1 MLQGIAA
8 SPGVAV
14 GPVFR
19 LEPEELGV
27 REAEIEA
34 CDLDHEI
41 QAFRDA
47 LDLARHDLST
57 IRDGIAKELG
67 EDAAAIYDAHLLILD
82 DPEMIKAV
90 ESGVRDRRRNAAWVF
105 QGVMGSVA
113 ARFDNIDDEYLRER
127 RSDILDVERRVLRY
141 LLGSGTRSLGDLK
154 APAVIVAHD
163 LGPSEVAVLPRDK
176 VLAFV
181 LEVGGR
187 TSHGAIVARGR
198 GIPAVMSVKGAL
210 HAVKPG
216 DRAAVDGFAGSVEVN
231 PDAARAA
238 VYQRR
243 LERLRLQAGSLQAMI
258 EHPAETLDGRR
269 IELAANL
276 ELPADAPQA
285 MEVGADGIGLFR
297 TEFFYLNRVDRP
309 SEEEQYGAY
318 RGVTETMAGRPV
330 IFRTMD
336 LGGDKV
342 ASYLG
347 VTHETN
353 PFLGLRGIR
362 LALASPEMFRTQ
374 IRAIYRSSAHG
385 KVRMMFPMVSSVEE
399 LLRAL
404 EVRDRVLADLKR
416 DRVPHDP
423 KVETG
428 IMIET
433 PSAVWMADALAKHAA
448 FFSIGSNDLIQY
460 TLAMDRDNER
470 LAHLYEPLDPAVLRS
485 IQHTVDAA
493 HAAGRWV
500 GVCGEMAGDPHTAAL
515 LVGLGVDELSVSCY
529 DLPRVK
535 AAVRSIRLDAV
546 RAVAKL
552 ALACASAA
560 PVRAL
565 VRERIDALMPSYL
578 ALDRDGAEAERGTG
592 PVLVAAAT
600 GSNKPKPERA
610 APSPTRRMQK
620 PETRP
625 AEKPAAKGPAR
636 RTR

>member
-1 MLQGIAA
+1 
-8 SPGVAV
+8 V
-14 GPVFR
+14 
-19 LEPEELGV
+19 
-27 REAEIEA
+27 
-34 CDLDHEI
+34 
-41 QAFRDA
+41 
-47 LDLARHDLST
+47 
-57 IRDGIAKELG
+57 
-67 EDAAAIYDAHLLILD
+67 
-82 DPEMIKAV
+82 
-90 ESGVRDRRRNAAWVF
+90 
-105 QGVMGSVA
+105 
-113 ARFDNIDDEYLRER
+113 
-127 RSDILDVERRVLRY
+127 
-141 LLGSGTRSLGDLK
+141 
-154 APAVIVAHD
+154 VIVAHD
-163 LGPSEVAVLPRDK
+163 LGPSEVAMLPRDK

-210 HAVKPG
+210 LAVKTG
-216 DRAAVDGFAGSVEVN
+216 DRAAVDGFAGTVEVN
-231 PDAARAA
+231 PDESRTTTF
-238 VYQRR
+238 QRR
-243 LERLRLQAGSLQAMI
+243 LERLRLQAGSLQAML
-258 EHPAETLDGRR
+258 EQPAVTLDGRR
-269 IELAANL
+269 IELAANI
-276 ELPADAPQA
+276 EQPPDAA
-285 MEVGADGIGLFR
+285 EAVNVGADGIGLFR

-347 VTHETN
+347 LTHETN

-374 IRAIYRSSAHG
+374 IRAIYRASAHG

-404 EVRDRVLADLKR
+404 ELRDQVLVELKR

-433 PSAVWMADALAKHAA
+433 PSAVWMADALAKHAE

-485 IQHTVDAA
+485 IRHTVQAA

-535 AAVRSIRLDAV
+535 AAVRSIRADAV
-546 RAVAKL
+546 SAVAKE
-552 ALACASAA
+552 ALESASAG

-565 VRERIDALMPSYL
+565 VREKIDALMPSYL
-578 ALDRDGAEAERGTG
+578 SLDRDAQEEDQASAAAAAA
-592 PVLVAAAT
+592 VAA
-600 GSNKPKPERA
+600 
-610 APSPTRRMQK
+610 
-620 PETRP
+620 
-625 AEKPAAKGPAR
+625 PAAKRASRAPTRQMPRPPSKQGSKEGSKSAAR
-636 RTR
+636 RVR

>member
-1 MLQGIAA
+1 VTLQGIAA

-27 REAEIEA
+27 REAEIET

-127 RSDILDVERRVLRY
+127 RSDILDCERRVLRY
-141 LLGSGTRSLGDLK
+141 LLGAGRRSLGDLK
-154 APAVIVAHD
+154 TPAIIVAHD

-198 GIPAVMSVKGAL
+198 GIPAVLSVKGAL
-210 HAVKPG
+210 HAVKTG
-216 DRAAVDGFAGSVEVN
+216 DLAAVDGFAGAFEVN
-231 PDAARAA
+231 PDAARAL

-243 LERLRLQAGSLQAMI
+243 LERLRLQAGSLQAML
-258 EHPAETLDGRR
+258 EQPAETLDGRR

-276 ELPADAPQA
+276 ELPADAPLA
-285 MEVGADGIGLFR
+285 VEVGADGIGLFR

-404 EVRDRVLADLKR
+404 ELRDRVLAELKR

-485 IQHTVDAA
+485 IRHTVEAA

-535 AAVRSIRLDAV
+535 AAVRSIRFDAV
-546 RAVAKL
+546 QAVAKQ

-578 ALDRDGAEAERGTG
+578 AMDRDAPETDRDVVPA
-592 PVLVAAAT
+592 LVAAAAD
-600 GSNKPKPERA
+600 KPKPERA
-610 APSPTRRMQK
+610 AQSPTRRMPK
-620 PETRP
+620 PEARA
-625 AEKPAAKGPAR
+625 AEKPAAKGSAR
-636 RTR
+636 RAR

>member
-1 MLQGIAA
+1 MKFTGIPA
-8 SPGVAV
+8 SPGIGA
-14 GPVFR
+14 GPIVR
-19 LEPEELGV
+19 YETEELKVRDIRIPPAGV
-27 REAEIEA
+27 AREIERFHA
-34 CDLDHEI
+34 
-41 QAFRDA
+41 A
-47 LDLARHDLST
+47 LDAARKDLSR
-57 IRDGIAKELG
+57 IRDGIAAELG
-67 EDAAAIYDAHLLILD
+67 KHEAEIYDAHLLILD
-82 DPEMIKAV
+82 DPELKRAV
-90 ESGVRDRRRNAAWVF
+90 EHGIRDEGRNAAFVF
-105 QGVMGSVA
+105 RAHMSGVA
-113 ARFDNIDDEYLRER
+113 ARLEQVNDEYLRER
-127 RSDILDVERRVLRY
+127 RADVLDVERRVLRY
-141 LLGSGTRSLGDLK
+141 LLGDGPRAAVALER
-154 APAVIVAHD
+154 PAVLVAHE
-163 LGPSEVAVLPRDK
+163 LSPSDAALLDRSK
-176 VLAFV
+176 VLGFV
-181 LEVGGR
+181 TEVSSRG
-187 TSHGAIVARGR
+187 SHAAIVARGR
-198 GIPAVMSVKGAL
+198 GIPAVMSVKGVL
-210 HAVKPG
+210 QAVKAG
-216 DRAAVDGFAGSVEVN
+216 DRAAVDGFAGTVEVN
-231 PDAARAA
+231 PDESRTTSF
-238 VYQRR
+238 QRR
-243 LERLRLQAGSLQAMI
+243 LERLRLQAGSLAAML
-258 EHPAETLDGRR
+258 EQPAVTLDGRR
-269 IELAANL
+269 IELAANI
-276 ELPADAPQA
+276 EQPPDAA
-285 MEVGADGIGLFR
+285 EAAEVGADGIGLFR

-374 IRAIYRSSAHG
+374 IRAIYRASAHG

-399 LLRAL
+399 LLKTL
-404 EVRDRVLADLKR
+404 ELRDRVLADLKR
-416 DRVPHDP
+416 DRVPHDAH
-423 KVETG
+423 VETG

-485 IQHTVDAA
+485 IAHTVQAA

-535 AAVRSIRLDAV
+535 AAVRSIRADAV
-546 RAVAKL
+546 RAVAEQ
-552 ALACASAA
+552 ALASASAA

-578 ALDRDGAEAERGTG
+578 SLDRDATEFERT
-592 PVLVAAAT
+592 LVAAPAPAKRSSKPAT
-600 GSNKPKPERA
+600 RVMP
-610 APSPTRRMQK
+610 
-620 PETRP
+620 RP
-625 AEKPAAKGPAR
+625 AEKPAGKAAGKQAAREGSKSAAR
-636 RTR
+636 RVR

>member
-1 MLQGIAA
+1 
-8 SPGVAV
+8 
-14 GPVFR
+14 
-19 LEPEELGV
+19 
-27 REAEIEA
+27 
-34 CDLDHEI
+34 
-41 QAFRDA
+41 
-47 LDLARHDLST
+47 
-57 IRDGIAKELG
+57 
-67 EDAAAIYDAHLLILD
+67 
-82 DPEMIKAV
+82 
-90 ESGVRDRRRNAAWVF
+90 
-105 QGVMGSVA
+105 
-113 ARFDNIDDEYLRER
+113 
-127 RSDILDVERRVLRY
+127 
-141 LLGSGTRSLGDLK
+141 
-154 APAVIVAHD
+154 
-163 LGPSEVAVLPRDK
+163 
-176 VLAFV
+176 
-181 LEVGGR
+181 
-187 TSHGAIVARGR
+187 
-198 GIPAVMSVKGAL
+198 MSVKGAL
-210 HAVKPG
+210 HAVKSG

-258 EHPAETLDGRR
+258 EQPAETLDGRR

-404 EVRDRVLADLKR
+404 DVRDRVLADLKR

-565 VRERIDALMPSYL
+565 VREQIDALMPSYL
-578 ALDRDGAEAERGTG
+578 ALDRDGSEAERGTG

-600 GSNKPKPERA
+600 GGNKPKPERA

-620 PETRP
+620 PEARP

>member
-1 MLQGIAA
+1 MLNGIAA

-19 LEPEELGV
+19 LEPEELSV
-27 REAEIEA
+27 REAEIEN

-47 LDLARHDLST
+47 LDLARHDLSA
-57 IRDGIAKELG
+57 IRDGIAAELG

-90 ESGVRDRRRNAAWVF
+90 ESGVRDRHRNAAWVF
-105 QGVMGSVA
+105 QNVMSSVA
-113 ARFDNIDDEYLRER
+113 ARFEKIDDEYLRER
-127 RSDILDVERRVLRY
+127 RSDILDCERRVLRY
-141 LLGSGTRSLGDLK
+141 LLGTGRRSLAELK
-154 APAVIVAHD
+154 APTVIVAHD
-163 LGPSEVAVLPRDK
+163 LGPSEVAMLPRDK

-210 HAVKPG
+210 NAVKAG
-216 DRAAVDGFAGSVEVN
+216 DRVAVDGFAGTIEVN
-231 PDAARAA
+231 PDEMRPSSF
-238 VYQRR
+238 QRR

-258 EHPAETLDGRR
+258 DQPAVTLDGRR
-269 IELAANL
+269 IELGANIEQPPDAAG
-276 ELPADAPQA
+276 A
-285 MEVGADGIGLFR
+285 MDVGADGIGLFR

-309 SEEEQYGAY
+309 SEEEQYKAY

-374 IRAIYRSSAHG
+374 IRAIYRASAHG

-404 EVRDRVLADLKR
+404 ELRDRVLAELKR
-416 DRVPHDP
+416 DGVPHDP

-433 PSAVWMADALAKHAA
+433 PSAVWMADALAKHAE

-485 IQHTVDAA
+485 IRHTVEAA

-546 RAVAKL
+546 QAVAKE
-552 ALACASAA
+552 ALASASAA

-578 ALDRDGAEAERGTG
+578 AHDRDVPDAQLAA
-592 PVLVAAAT
+592 PVVPAPATKRAVQPPTRQMARPASKLAAKPA
-600 GSNKPKPERA
+600 SKPEPKPA
-610 APSPTRRMQK
+610 SKSATRR
-620 PETRP
+620 
-625 AEKPAAKGPAR
+625 AR
-636 RTR
+636 

>member
-1 MLQGIAA
+1 
-8 SPGVAV
+8 
-14 GPVFR
+14 
-19 LEPEELGV
+19 
-27 REAEIEA
+27 
-34 CDLDHEI
+34 
-41 QAFRDA
+41 
-47 LDLARHDLST
+47 
-57 IRDGIAKELG
+57 
-67 EDAAAIYDAHLLILD
+67 
-82 DPEMIKAV
+82 
-90 ESGVRDRRRNAAWVF
+90 
-105 QGVMGSVA
+105 
-113 ARFDNIDDEYLRER
+113 
-127 RSDILDVERRVLRY
+127 
-141 LLGSGTRSLGDLK
+141 LK
-154 APAVIVAHD
+154 SPAVIVAHD
-163 LGPSEVAVLPRDK
+163 LGPSEVAMLPRDK

-210 HAVKPG
+210 HAVKAG
-216 DRAAVDGFAGSVEVN
+216 DRAAVDGFAGTVEVN
-231 PDAARAA
+231 PDASRTTTF
-238 VYQRR
+238 QRR
-243 LERLRLQAGSLQAMI
+243 LERLRLQAGSLAAML
-258 EHPAETLDGRR
+258 EQPAVTLDGRR
-269 IELAANL
+269 IELAANI
-276 ELPADAPQA
+276 EQPPDAA
-285 MEVGADGIGLFR
+285 EAAAVGADGIGLFR

-309 SEEEQYGAY
+309 SEEEQYVAY
-318 RGVTETMAGRPV
+318 RGVTETMGGRPV

-374 IRAIYRSSAHG
+374 IRAIYRASAHG

-399 LLRAL
+399 LLKTL
-404 EVRDRVLADLKR
+404 ELRDRVLADLKR
-416 DRVPHDP
+416 DHVPHDP

-433 PSAVWMADALAKHAA
+433 PSAVWMADELAKHAE

-485 IQHTVDAA
+485 IRHTVDAA

-500 GVCGEMAGDPHTAAL
+500 GVCGEMAGDPHTAVL

-535 AAVRSIRLDAV
+535 AAVRSVRADDV

-552 ALACASAA
+552 ALEAASAA

-565 VRERIDALMPSYL
+565 VREKIDALMPSYL
-578 ALDRDGAEAERGTG
+578 SLDRDAPEAERDR
-592 PVLVAAAT
+592 VAAAAPAT
-600 GSNKPKPERA
+600 KRA
-610 APSPTRRMQK
+610 SSSPTRQM
-620 PETRP
+620 PRP
-625 AEKPAAKGPAR
+625 AEKPAKGAGKESKSAAR
-636 RTR
+636 RVR

>member
-1 MLQGIAA
+1 MTLSGIGA

-19 LEPEELGV
+19 LEPEELAV
-27 REAEIEA
+27 REAEIED

-47 LDLARHDLST
+47 LDLARHDLT
-57 IRDGIAKELG
+57 AIRDGIAAEVG
-67 EDAAAIYDAHLLILD
+67 ENAAAIYDAHLLILD
-82 DPEMIKAV
+82 DPDMIKAV
-90 ESGVRDRRRNAAWVF
+90 ESGVRNRHRNAAWVF
-105 QGVMGSVA
+105 QGVMSSVA
-113 ARFDNIDDEYLRER
+113 ARFDKIDDEYLRER
-127 RSDILDVERRVLRY
+127 RSDILDCERRVLRY
-141 LLGSGTRSLGDLK
+141 LLGAARRSVADLK
-154 APAVIVAHD
+154 APAVIIAHD
-163 LGPSEVAVLPRDK
+163 LGPSEVAMLPRDK

-198 GIPAVMSVKGAL
+198 GIPAVMSVKGVL
-210 HAVKPG
+210 QAVKAG
-216 DRAAVDGFAGSVEVN
+216 DRAAVDGFAGTVEVN
-231 PDAARAA
+231 PDESRTTSF
-238 VYQRR
+238 QRR
-243 LERLRLQAGSLQAMI
+243 LERLRLQAGSLAAML
-258 EHPAETLDGRR
+258 EQPAVTLDGRR
-269 IELAANL
+269 IELAANI
-276 ELPADAPQA
+276 EQPPDAA
-285 MEVGADGIGLFR
+285 EAAEVGADGIGLFR

-374 IRAIYRSSAHG
+374 IRAIYRASAHG

-399 LLRAL
+399 LLKTL
-404 EVRDRVLADLKR
+404 ELRDRVLADLKR
-416 DRVPHDP
+416 DRVPHDAH
-423 KVETG
+423 VETG

-433 PSAVWMADALAKHAA
+433 PSAVWMADALAKHAE

-485 IQHTVDAA
+485 IAHTVPAA

-535 AAVRSIRLDAV
+535 AAVRSIRADAV
-546 RAVAKL
+546 RAVAEQ
-552 ALACASAA
+552 ALASASAA

-578 ALDRDGAEAERGTG
+578 SLDRDATEFERT
-592 PVLVAAAT
+592 LVAAPAPAKRSSKPAT
-600 GSNKPKPERA
+600 RVMP
-610 APSPTRRMQK
+610 
-620 PETRP
+620 RP
-625 AEKPAAKGPAR
+625 AEKPAGKAAGKQAAREGSKSAAR
-636 RTR
+636 RVR